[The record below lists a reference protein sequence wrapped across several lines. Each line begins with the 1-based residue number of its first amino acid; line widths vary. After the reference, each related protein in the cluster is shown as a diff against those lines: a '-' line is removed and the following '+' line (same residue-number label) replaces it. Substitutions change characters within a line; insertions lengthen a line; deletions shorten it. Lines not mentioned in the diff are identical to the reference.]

1 MRGAGGRPI
10 QVVGRTFGAG
20 GGPGGFGSARSGPAR
35 PGPARYPQH
44 YGVVDPQ
51 PGGGVSGGSW
61 AGRGV
66 GISWGGR
73 TGWGATPPP
82 LPAGW

>member
-20 GGPGGFGSARSGPAR
+20 GGPGGFGLARSGPAR
-35 PGPARYPQH
+35 PGPVSAALWCRGSSAGWWCEW
-44 YGVVDPQ
+44 GVLGWE
-51 PGGGVSGGSW
+51 GGGDIMGG
-61 AGRGV
+61 AHGLGCH
-66 GISWGGR
+66 
-73 TGWGATPPP
+73 PPP